1 MWLGILIGMAISLVL
16 FFMFLKI
23 FMSFIY
29 DVIAVVP
36 HTSHMNRIKEFFH
49 KRYVNMHKK
58 YPYTLEALR
67 SQDYSKMF
75 KK

>member
-1 MWLGILIGMAISLVL
+1 MWLGILIGIVISLIL
-16 FFMFLKI
+16 FFI
-23 FMSFIY
+23 FMIRFSS
-29 DVIAVVP
+29 VILDLITIIP
-36 HTSHMNRIKEFFH
+36 YTSHMNRIKEYFH

-58 YPYTLEALR
+58 YPHTLEALR